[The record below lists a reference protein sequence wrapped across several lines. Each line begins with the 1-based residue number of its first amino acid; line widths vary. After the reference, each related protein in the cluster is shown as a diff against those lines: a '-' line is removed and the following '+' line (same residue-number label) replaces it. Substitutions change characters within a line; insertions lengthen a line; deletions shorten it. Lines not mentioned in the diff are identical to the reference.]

1 MLQKLS
7 IQNYALINN
16 ISIDFS
22 NGFTVIT
29 GETGA
34 GKSII
39 LGAIQLLMGARS
51 SQQLLKDS
59 SKKAIVEG
67 VFKSNNNLDKFLSKL
82 ELDLEEEL
90 LIRREIKP
98 NGSSR
103 TFIND
108 SPVKIDQL
116 KLLSQQIMEL
126 NGQHLINE
134 MGSLDF
140 NYSFIDAFLIN
151 RQPLED
157 YNKAYLNYQLYNGKY
172 QNLLEKA
179 KLLNEKK
186 DFLSFQLKELSDY
199 PIENWDEVAINDEF
213 NLVANQEEINSCLS
227 AINNFYNGDNGI
239 CVQLMQLQV
248 SFNSLVAN
256 LPEIT
261 EFSTRLNAVSIEM
274 NDLIEELNKKYTV
287 QFPDKNRLNELD
299 DLMRQI
305 QFLVKKFNVVD
316 LNSLITKRSAI
327 EEELAQIGSLESELI
342 DYKEKRI
349 HWKNKCEERGE
360 LLMRNRLENFNKI
373 EKRVNTVLSSI
384 SMAHADFKLEL
395 TKSVNIH
402 SYGIDDLKL
411 LISVNNKSKY
421 LPIHQF
427 SSGGELSRIALA
439 IKSISTQSKSIPVLI
454 FDEIDT
460 GISGEVASKVGVL
473 LKSIAKNMQVINIT
487 HLPQVAAMGKVHFH
501 VEKQDNGN
509 GVETTINALGRK
521 DRIRVLASMLGGN
534 KTGNA
539 ARNNALELLN

>member
-51 SQQLLKDS
+51 SQQLLKDTT
-59 SKKAIVEG
+59 KKAIVEG
-67 VFKSNNNLDKFLSKL
+67 VFKTNKNLDKFLSAL

-90 LIRREIKP
+90 IIRREIKP

-103 TFIND
+103 TFVND
-108 SPVKIDQL
+108 SPVKIDKL

-140 NYSFIDAFLIN
+140 NYRFIDAFLSN

-157 YNKAYLNYQLYNGKY
+157 YNKAYLNYQLYNRKY

-179 KLLNEKK
+179 SLLNEKK
-186 DFLSFQLKELSDY
+186 DFLNFQLKELSDY
-199 PIENWDEVAINDEF
+199 PIENWDEDAINDEY

-227 AINNFYNGDNGI
+227 TINDFYNGDNGI
-239 CVQLMQLQV
+239 SVQLMQLQV

-261 EFSTRLNAVSIEM
+261 EFSNRVNAVSIEM

-299 DLMRQI
+299 DLMSQI

-316 LNSLITKRSAI
+316 LNSLITKRDVI
-327 EEELAQIGSLESELI
+327 EEEFAQIGNLESELI
-342 DYKEKRI
+342 DFKEKRSY
-349 HWKNKCEERGE
+349 WKDQCEEIGE
-360 LLMRNRLENFNKI
+360 LLMRNRVENFKNI
-373 EKRVNTVLSSI
+373 EESVNTVLSSI

-439 IKSISTQSKSIPVLI
+439 IKSITTQSKSIPVLI

-501 VEKQDNGN
+501 VQKQDNGN
-509 GVETTINALGRK
+509 GIETTINALGRE
-521 DRIRVLASMLGGN
+521 DRIQVLATMLGGN

>member
-51 SQQLLKDS
+51 SQQLLKDTT
-59 SKKAIVEG
+59 KKAIVEG
-67 VFKSNNNLDKFLSKL
+67 VFKSNNNLDKFLSEL

-90 LIRREIKP
+90 IIRREIKP

-103 TFIND
+103 TFVND

-140 NYSFIDAFLIN
+140 NYRFIDAFLSN
-151 RQPLED
+151 KQLLED
-157 YNKAYLNYQLYNGKY
+157 YNKAYLNYQLYNRKY

-179 KLLNEKK
+179 SLLNEKK
-186 DFLSFQLKELSDY
+186 DFLNFQLKELSDY
-199 PIENWDEVAINDEF
+199 PIENWDEDAINDEY

-227 AINNFYNGDNGI
+227 TINDFYNGDNGI
-239 CVQLMQLQV
+239 SVQLMQLQV

-261 EFSTRLNAVSIEM
+261 EFSNRVNAVSIEM

-316 LNSLITKRSAI
+316 LNSLITKRIAI
-327 EEELAQIGSLESELI
+327 EEEFAQIGSLESELI
-342 DYKEKRI
+342 DFKEKRSY
-349 HWKNKCEERGE
+349 WKDQCEERGE
-360 LLMRNRLENFNKI
+360 LLMSNRVENFNKI
-373 EKRVNTVLSSI
+373 EERVNTVLSSI

-439 IKSISTQSKSIPVLI
+439 IKSITTQSKSIPVLI

-473 LKSIAKNMQVINIT
+473 LKSIAKNIQVINIT

-501 VEKQDNGN
+501 VQKQDNGD
-509 GVETTINALGRK
+509 GIETTINALGRE
-521 DRIRVLASMLGGN
+521 DRIQVLATMLGGN

>member
-157 YNKAYLNYQLYNGKY
+157 YNQAYLNYQLYNGKY